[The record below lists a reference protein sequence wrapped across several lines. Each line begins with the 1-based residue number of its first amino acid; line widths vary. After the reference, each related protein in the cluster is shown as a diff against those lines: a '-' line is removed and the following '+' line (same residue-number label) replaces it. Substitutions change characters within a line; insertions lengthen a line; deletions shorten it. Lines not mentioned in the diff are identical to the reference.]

1 MRGEWMR
8 GQEGQGEGEVI
19 WLRVGMVPPYQF
31 FEAGTE
37 EDNPLITFGEWREAS
52 AKAGDNEQL

>member
-1 MRGEWMR
+1 MR

-52 AKAGDNEQL
+52 AKAGDNEQF